1 MDRRYLT
8 QEALADLATVPATSR
23 WVVTNS
29 LALHVLD
36 YNAAPAVPPLLVLP
50 GITSPAITMN
60 FVAVELTDIAHP
72 YVVDIRGRGLS
83 DSATSYTLDDYAE
96 DVEAIVDDLALD
108 DVSILGH
115 SMGARIAAVVAARGR
130 VPLRSLLLADP
141 PMSGPGRGPYPT
153 TFETF
158 LAQLAEARAGTTTAE
173 VAKAWPRWPQ
183 SEQRL
188 RAHWLSSCD
197 VEAVSQTHRGFEE
210 DDFFDVWPKLTSTTT
225 LIYGSDSPMV
235 PADGVEHAR
244 SMNPQANLE
253 TIPDAGHMLFW
264 DNPAPALASVR
275 RALSG
280 SK

>member
-23 WVVTNS
+23 WVVANS

-36 YNAAPAVPPLLVLP
+36 YDAAPTAPPLLILP

-60 FVAVELTDIAHP
+60 FVATELTDIVRP

-83 DSATSYTLDDYAE
+83 DSALSYTLDDYA
-96 DVEAIVDDLALD
+96 DDIEAIVEGLGLR

-130 VPLRSLLLADP
+130 MPIRSLLLVDP

-153 TFETF
+153 TLETF
-158 LAQLAEARAGTTTAE
+158 LAQLAEARAGTTTAD
-173 VAKAWPRWPQ
+173 VAKSWPRWPQ

-197 VEAVSQTHRGFEE
+197 IDAVSHTHRGFET
-210 DDFFDVWPKLTSTTT
+210 DDFFDIWPKLTEGTT
-225 LIYGSDSPMV
+225 LIYGADSPVV
-235 PADGVEHAR
+235 PAEGVELAR
-244 SMNPQANLE
+244 STNPQADLE
-253 TIPDAGHMLFW
+253 SVPDAGHMLFW

-275 RALSG
+275 RALAG
-280 SK
+280 SI